1 MNFIINS
8 KRFISEILKNAI
20 TKKIKNTKTAA
31 TTQIT
36 LLVFWNWLKAIKAPA
51 VPIARIKIWTSETL
65 IGPTFKVNQ
74 AKIPFWIF
82 LGKTAFMHQLKSK
95 KCPSIIVETDYF
107 ANLGNFFLF
116 NASI

>member
-36 LLVFWNWLKAIKAPA
+36 LLVF
-51 VPIARIKIWTSETL
+51 
-65 IGPTFKVNQ
+65 
-74 AKIPFWIF
+74 
-82 LGKTAFMHQLKSK
+82 
-95 KCPSIIVETDYF
+95 
-107 ANLGNFFLF
+107 
-116 NASI
+116 